1 MASRI
6 EYKRS
11 PAQVMRRAVEGVRLG
26 LEAAARE
33 WHEDIMPVHFTVAG
47 GRRYAYQPRS
57 GDNEP
62 PRLPRGKPG
71 KYGQS
76 TRSNPH
82 YSWRKRREKG
92 HNRPLVWSGDSE
104 ADARSA
110 VKISSRKQ
118 RGTEGRVQATAVMPN
133 LPKYFYQ
140 RRKDLNAPDKPAELT
155 RVLAEEEQRFARTA
169 ERVAM
174 AHMMAPTQQATV
186 RAL

>member
-1 MASRI
+1 M
-6 EYKRS
+6 
-11 PAQVMRRAVEGVRLG
+11 PA
-26 LEAAARE
+26 
-33 WHEDIMPVHFTVAG
+33 HFTVPG
-47 GRRYAYQPRS
+47 GRKYAYQPRS

-82 YSWRKRREKG
+82 YSWRKAREKG
-92 HNRPLVWSGDSE
+92 HRKPLVWSGASE
-104 ADARSA
+104 AAARSA

-118 RGTEGRVQATAVMPN
+118 RGGADGRVQATAVMPN

-140 RRKDLNAPDKPAELT
+140 RRKDHNAPDKPSELT
-155 RVLAEEEQRFARTA
+155 RVLPAEEQQFARTT

-174 AHMMAPTQQATV
+174 AHMMAPARAATI